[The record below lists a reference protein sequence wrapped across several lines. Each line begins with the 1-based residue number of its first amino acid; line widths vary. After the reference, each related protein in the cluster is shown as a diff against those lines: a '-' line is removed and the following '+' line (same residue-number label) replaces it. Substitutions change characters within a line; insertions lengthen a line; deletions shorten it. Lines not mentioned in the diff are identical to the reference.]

1 MSIELRDMHDVR
13 VLNDGYKIPRLGFGT
28 YKASPEDAY
37 NSVRDALDAG
47 YRHIDT
53 ATFYHNEA
61 DVGRAIAH
69 SNVPREEIFITTKI
83 WPTDFEKA
91 SQTFDESIKLLG
103 LDYLDLYLI
112 HWPGTKV
119 DLRHRVWDM
128 MNEKREQGKLRSLGV
143 SNFSVNHL
151 EDLAAYSKTAP
162 AVNQIEMHPFKMQ
175 PEVAA
180 YCNAHDIAITSWA
193 PIFQGRLSEAPLM
206 EKLGKKYGKS
216 AAQVTL
222 RWHLQHGF
230 IIIPKST
237 HKERIVENTKLYD
250 FEISEEDMK
259 SIDALNRNKG
269 LGRGVDNQTF
279 DGIL

>member
-1 MSIELRDMHDVR
+1 MVLHDMHDVR
-13 VLNDGYKIPRLGFGT
+13 VLHDGYKMPIVGFGT
-28 YKASPEDAY
+28 NKASPEDAY
-37 NSVRDALDAG
+37 RSVRDALDAG

-53 ATFYHNEA
+53 ATLYGNEA

-91 SQTFDESIKLLG
+91 SETFDASMKLLG
-103 LDYLDLYLI
+103 LDYLDLYLL
-112 HWPGTKV
+112 HWPGSKV

-128 MNEKREQGKLRSLGV
+128 MNEKREQGRLRSLGV

-151 EDLAAYSKTAP
+151 EDLAAYSGTKPVT
-162 AVNQIEMHPFKMQ
+162 NQIEMHPLISQ
-175 PEVAA
+175 EDVVA
-180 YCNAHDIAITSWA
+180 YCSAHDIAITSWA
-193 PIFQGRLSEAPLM
+193 PIFMGRFSEAPQM
-206 EKLGKKYGKS
+206 AELGKKYGKS

-222 RWHLQHGF
+222 RWHLQHGY
-230 IIIPKST
+230 IIIPKSAK
-237 HKERIVENTKLYD
+237 KERIIENTQLFD

-259 SIDALNRNKG
+259 LIDGMNRNQSFEPEI
-269 LGRGVDNQTF
+269 DNQTF